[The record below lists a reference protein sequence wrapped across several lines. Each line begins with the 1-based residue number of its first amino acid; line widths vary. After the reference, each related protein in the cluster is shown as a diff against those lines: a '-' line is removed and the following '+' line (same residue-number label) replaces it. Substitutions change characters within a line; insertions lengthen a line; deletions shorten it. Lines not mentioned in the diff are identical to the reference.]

1 MRIVMFAATALLLSV
16 SAASATDLLN
26 QDTDVHV
33 VTVTT
38 AEGSDTIEI
47 APMSEMMDVC
57 HGCTIAL
64 ENGEPVDAMAADI
77 IMIVDGAIS
86 IQE

>member
-26 QDTDVHV
+26 QDADAHM

-47 APMSEMMDVC
+47 APSSEVMDVC
-57 HGCTIAL
+57 HGCTLAL
-64 ENGEPVDAMAADI
+64 ENGEPVDAMAADVVMI
-77 IMIVDGAIS
+77 IDGALS